1 MKGNFEMNDKLLD
14 KRRKYY
20 LILDTETAT
29 LPFVKSKN
37 YTEANRKKIAI
48 MKPLVYD
55 IGWKII
61 DRQGRTY
68 RRKNYL
74 ISEIF
79 CNWEI
84 FSTSYYANKRPI
96 YLDKLKKGEIVLTDW
111 FNATKELCAD
121 LSEVFAVGA
130 YNSMFDFKKSIPFT
144 EEYINAF
151 YYENVFEWLDKQKKK
166 CDYILNHPN
175 EIKNENFDKDNFN
188 FRNMNYPLFDIWG
201 MACKHLLNN
210 DDFKLMAYKN
220 EWFSPSKY
228 YFSTTAE
235 TAFKYFSKDYDFS
248 EAHTAIDDCDIEA
261 KIFSAIIKKSMK
273 NFEIG
278 ITYFPFR
285 ILEEVWVFRAKLEK
299 IEEQEKV
306 GK

>member
-1 MKGNFEMNDKLLD
+1 MNDKLLD

-29 LPFVKSKN
+29 LPFVKSEN

-79 CNWEI
+79 CNLEI
-84 FSTSYYANKRPI
+84 FSTSYYVNKRPI

-166 CDYILNHPN
+166 CDYILNHPGK
-175 EIKNENFDKDNFN
+175 IKNENFDKDNFN

-210 DDFKLMAYKN
+210 DDFKLTAYKN
-220 EWFSPSKY
+220 EWFSSSRY
-228 YFSTTAE
+228 FFSTTAE

-261 KIFSAIIKKSMK
+261 RIFSAIIKKSMK

-278 ITYFPFR
+278 ITYFPFK
-285 ILEEVWVFRAKLEK
+285 ILEEVWVFQAKLKKMEK
-299 IEEQEKV
+299 REKV

>member
-29 LPFVKSKN
+29 LPFVKFEN

-84 FSTSYYANKRPI
+84 FSTAYYANKRPI
-96 YLDKLKKGEIVLTDW
+96 YLDKLKKGEIILTDW

-121 LSEVFAVGA
+121 LSEIFAVGA

-151 YYENVFEWLDKQKKK
+151 YYENIFEWLDKQKKK

-210 DDFKLMAYKN
+210 DDFKLTAYKN
-220 EWFSPSKY
+220 EWFSPSKCF
-228 YFSTTAE
+228 FSTTAE

-299 IEEQEKV
+299 MEKRGKV